1 MAAVLKKQEPL
12 KLVKRKN
19 FFHHLCTSIISQQLS
34 VKVASVIHGRYLNL
48 FDGKEPVPEA
58 VLEVPLEK
66 LRSIGFSNA
75 KASYVHNIA
84 RFALEQGLDGKK
96 LHKLEN
102 EELVEY
108 LTQIKGVG
116 RWTVEM
122 QMMFTM
128 GREDIFSM
136 DDLGIQNA
144 MIDLY
149 RIRTND
155 KKKLKQKML
164 KISEQWAPYRTYAC
178 MHLWRHKDSN

>member
-1 MAAVLKKQEPL
+1 MEYIKHLSKDKVMAAVLKKQEPL

-19 FFHHLCTSIISQQLS
+19 FFHHLCASIISQQLS
-34 VKVASVIHGRYLNL
+34 VRVAEVIHGRYLDI
-48 FDGKEPVPEA
+48 FDGKEPLPEI
-58 VLEVPLEK
+58 VLQTPVEK

-84 RFALEQGLDGKK
+84 RFALEHGLDGKK

-102 EELVEY
+102 EELMEY

-122 QMMFTM
+122 QMMFTL
-128 GREDIFSM
+128 GREDIFAI

-144 MIDLY
+144 MIALY
-149 RIRTND
+149 
-155 KKKLKQKML
+155 KLK
-164 KISEQWAPYRTYAC
+164 T
-178 MHLWRHKDSN
+178 